1 MQPHASYSHFGRPED
16 TPSMKQDFLFP
27 VSPLHA
33 RAGNLVDTI
42 WVSGADLVLDVTF
55 RILASYGNRFGAVR
69 LRLMLDGHRL
79 ADKDTPN
86 DAGVVRWSMLTID
99 FDAPYKLPLC
109 IEGGSSVEPWELGG
123 GIWDTHYEVTKMR

>member
-1 MQPHASYSHFGRPED
+1 
-16 TPSMKQDFLFP
+16 MKQCGLFP
-27 VSPLHA
+27 VSLLHA
-33 RAGNLVDTI
+33 RTGNLVDI
-42 WVSGADLVLDVTF
+42 IYVSGADLVSDVMFGT
-55 RILASYGNRFGAVR
+55 LASYGNRIGAVR

-109 IEGGSSVEPWELGG
+109 IKGG
-123 GIWDTHYEVTKMR
+123 

>member
-27 VSPLHA
+27 VSPLRA
-33 RAGNLVDTI
+33 RTGKLADTI
-42 WVSGADLVLDVTF
+42 CVSGADLVSDVTF
-55 RILASYGNRFGAVR
+55 RILASYGNRIGAV
-69 LRLMLDGHRL
+69 LCRLMLDGHRL

-109 IEGGSSVEPWELGG
+109 IKGG
-123 GIWDTHYEVTKMR
+123 